1 MQDHFNPAKL
11 LITENVVKRGF
22 AHQHALA
29 MGLRVAVIV
38 QVQLNA
44 CGVSTQAKNKVMKS
58 THRRSTP
65 ASSKPFYYKRLT
77 AGKTLLLQKAH
88 CWQRA
93 EPCQNSVSRF

>member
-1 MQDHFNPAKL
+1 MQDHFDPAKL
-11 LITENVVKRGF
+11 LIAENVVKRGF

-77 AGKTLLLQKAH
+77 AGSGPSPARTAYPGFEGK
-88 CWQRA
+88 
-93 EPCQNSVSRF
+93 SD